1 MTEAQETELA
11 FWQSRCDDMQVALD
25 TVREHR
31 DELQKENL
39 ILKDGLKMYS
49 SMVDRMKI
57 AMSQGVEL

>member
-11 FWQSRCDDMQVALD
+11 FWQSRCEDMQVALE

-31 DELQKENL
+31 DALQKENL

-49 SMVDRMKI
+49 SMVDRMRVAI
-57 AMSQGVEL
+57 SQGVEL

>member
-11 FWQSRCDDMQVALD
+11 FWQSRCEDMQVALE

-49 SMVDRMKI
+49 SMVDRMRI

>member
-31 DELQKENL
+31 DELQKENV
-39 ILKDGLKMYS
+39 ILKEGLKMYS
-49 SMVDRMKI
+49 SMVDRMRI